1 MIYFFHIWIPT
12 FDSIILINFFCMRR
26 FYVYFFFISKWNF
39 WNYLIR
45 KYIYG
50 WIQTRC
56 FTHSTRS
63 HKPLIQSIVNILPYT
78 LANHHHYTTQFEWN
92 IYIQPSQKFDWTPPQ
107 HTHSIA
113 RHISILSYIWMTHRH
128 THQHLTHPIHKTNYL
143 FLQKYG
149 THFELGLIVLTDIQF
164 MY

>member
-50 WIQTRC
+50 WIQTHG
-56 FTHSTRS
+56 FTYIHAFKS
-63 HKPLIQSIVNILPYT
+63 Y
-78 LANHHHYTTQFEWN
+78 
-92 IYIQPSQKFDWTPPQ
+92 IYIQLYTYVLIHVCKCMNSLFMRFYVHKI
-107 HTHSIA
+107 HA
-113 RHISILSYIWMTHRH
+113 RIKLQI
-128 THQHLTHPIHKTNYL
+128 
-143 FLQKYG
+143 QKYKQYFCNFHVCMIRIANTNTWRVWKIFG
-149 THFELGLIVLTDIQF
+149 ENIITF
-164 MY
+164 MS